1 MIYNPGNQL
10 GKSVKS
16 GGQRPANQPGGP
28 FLGKGAKGGKSNTG
42 NPQPGSASPRSDR
55 NARRK
60 RKAEHPTEP
69 KVIAR
74 NTPPMQRRLGRY
86 LTGHA
91 CVRY

>member
-10 GKSVKS
+10 GKSVKG

-28 FLGKGAKGGKSNTG
+28 FLGKEGRKIEYR
-42 NPQPGSASPRSDR
+42 QSATRERQPRSDR

-60 RKAEHPTEP
+60 RKAEHPAEP

-86 LTGHA
+86 LTGCA